1 MNHQWPPE
9 VTRAMHQFSDAAPVA
24 PSLTT
29 VLEHRPTT
37 ASSRPPAARLEPPQH
52 LVPTEEINVTVNTHT
67 SETRNRRCVL
77 MAAAAVVVVIGVAG
91 IALLNNGADDDQTPA
106 ATTVPTVAPTTVAPT
121 TTVATETFSFAVDSA
136 NDIPVTFTAPETW
149 SRIEG
154 WAAFSGSYL
163 GDGSFALFDGS
174 ITNVYTDGCQWTL
187 LDPPVG
193 PTVDDLV
200 AAWADVPE
208 LAATAAVDITV
219 DGYAGKQIEFTV
231 PDYTP
236 SECREEKFGIYMLD
250 GAVPPGQ
257 WALDPGANEHWQMLV
272 LDVDGTRLL
281 IAASTFPNTSPEHR
295 AELEEVLA
303 SIQIG

>member
-1 MNHQWPPE
+1 M
-9 VTRAMHQFSDAAPVA
+9 
-24 PSLTT
+24 
-29 VLEHRPTT
+29 
-37 ASSRPPAARLEPPQH
+37 
-52 LVPTEEINVTVNTHT
+52 TVNTPD
-67 SETRNRRCVL
+67 SETRNRRRLL

-91 IALLNNGADDDQTPA
+91 VALLNNGADDDQPPA
-106 ATTVPTVAPTTVAPT
+106 ATAVPTVAPTATVAPT
-121 TTVATETFSFAVDSA
+121 TTVATKTVSWGVASA
-136 NDIPVTFTAPETW
+136 NDIPVTFTAPENW
-149 SRIEG
+149 GEFEG
-154 WAAFSGSYL
+154 WSAYSDDSGV
-163 GDGSFALFDGS
+163 GDGAFVLFDGN
-174 ITNVYTDGCQWTL
+174 ITNIYTDGCQWTL

-219 DGYAGKQIEFTV
+219 DGYPGKQIEFTL

-236 SECREEKFGIYMLD
+236 SECKQQRGNSDGDGYFGIYMSE

-257 WALDPGANEHWQMLV
+257 WAQNPGPNSHWQMWV

-281 IAASTFPNTSPEHR
+281 IAAGTFPTTSPEDQ
-295 AELEEVLA
+295 AELDEVLA